1 MVVHIISVALTGFYI
16 YLANPGKDLF
26 SWHPVLMSIGFVLL
40 LLQAIV
46 MFSPESSLTPNS
58 PRTDKVQ
65 LHWMLHAFGA
75 ASACFGFAAV
85 FFNKEMNGRKHFS
98 TWHSKLGLATML
110 GLFLAV
116 LGGIA
121 ANYTQKLKTV
131 VKPINVKVW
140 HATGGMIIFIMAM
153 VTVALATYSNW
164 FHNRMG
170 KMPWVGRICLL
181 APIILAICVARQVTQ
196 SYLPRVLTPRDSA
209 IDAKAKTKNQEKT
222 QKAA

>member
-1 MVVHIISVALTGFYI
+1 
-16 YLANPGKDLF
+16 
-26 SWHPVLMSIGFVLL
+26 
-40 LLQAIV
+40 
-46 MFSPESSLTPNS
+46 
-58 PRTDKVQ
+58 
-65 LHWMLHAFGA
+65 
-75 ASACFGFAAV
+75 
-85 FFNKEMNGRKHFS
+85 
-98 TWHSKLGLATML
+98 ML
-110 GLFLAV
+110 GLFFAV

-131 VKPINVKVW
+131 VRPINVKVW

-170 KMPWVGRICLL
+170 NMPWVGRICLW

-209 IDAKAKTKNQEKT
+209 IDAKAKSKNQEKT

>member
-58 PRTDKVQ
+58 PRADKVQ

-98 TWHSKLGLATML
+98 SWHSKLGLATML

-170 KMPWVGRICLL
+170 KMPWVGRICLW

>member
-1 MVVHIISVALTGFYI
+1 MLFTRIS
-16 YLANPGKDLF
+16 ANT
-26 SWHPVLMSIGFVLL
+26 
-40 LLQAIV
+40 IV
-46 MFSPESSLTPNS
+46 FMCTCIF
-58 PRTDKVQ
+58 R
-65 LHWMLHAFGA
+65 
-75 ASACFGFAAV
+75 
-85 FFNKEMNGRKHFS
+85 
-98 TWHSKLGLATML
+98 KLGLATML
-110 GLFLAV
+110 GLFFAV

-131 VKPINVKVW
+131 IKPINVKVW

-153 VTVALATYSNW
+153 TTVALATYSNW

-170 KMPWVGRICLL
+170 KMPWVGRICLW